1 MAAMPE
7 RSGAWELLGQESDP
21 VVADTAAIDD
31 RMSYFRALAETI
43 RVEGRRLAA
52 IASGESLKGEF
63 ANELRSTAG
72 DVAGDLTQ
80 VVGRYDAVVTALTA
94 YRPELDLALSGS
106 ITALDD
112 AMDANRA
119 LTSATDTAGQ
129 DSATARLEAAKARL
143 GGVLTRYDE
152 AGRRAAAT
160 VRGAFNDG
168 LKDTGWDRF
177 KHELIKFLK
186 ILVKVLTYIGMALAV
201 IALFIPGI
209 GQLVMI
215 AGAAIGA
222 GVLAADIAL
231 KAMGE
236 GSWVDIGIGIA
247 GLLTFGAAKF
257 VAPLTSTFRP
267 AMTATKNWGAAGW
280 SATKN
285 WGGTAWNSAKNWGGA
300 AWSST
305 KDTVGRWRGARAPA
319 TPEVIPDRLG
329 VEIPM
334 DRFTTYNRTDAEV
347 LEEYTGSA
355 YLRMNSFTRRGSIR
369 NPQMGINT
377 AADIAAAERALD
389 ALPPFVGVTT
399 RGTSLPRKT
408 FDDFREGNTITTDSL
423 WSSTTDPRV
432 AENFGYGNGVDTVLT
447 INGKSGRQLTD
458 VSLIAS
464 EKEVLFKPWTKFH
477 VDEKRQDPATERWY
491 ITLTEV

>member
-1 MAAMPE
+1 MPE
-7 RSGAWELLGQESDP
+7 RFGAWELLGQASDP
-21 VVADTAAIDD
+21 VVADVGAIDD
-31 RMSYFRALAETI
+31 RLAYFRALTESIHA
-43 RVEGRRLAA
+43 EGRRLGA

-63 ANELRSTAG
+63 ANELRSGAG
-72 DVAGDLTQ
+72 EVARDLTQ
-80 VVGRYDAVVTALTA
+80 VVGRYDAVVGALTV
-94 YRPELDLALSGS
+94 YRPELDLALNGS
-106 ITALDD
+106 IAALDD
-112 AMDANRA
+112 AMDADRA
-119 LTSATDTAGQ
+119 LSSATEAAEK
-129 DSATARLEAAKARL
+129 DSAAARLAAAKTRL
-143 GGVLTRYDE
+143 TGVLSRYDQ
-152 AGRRAAAT
+152 AGRDAAAR

-177 KHELIKFLK
+177 KHALIKILK
-186 ILVKVLTYIGMALAV
+186 IVVKVLTYIGMALAV

-215 AGAAIGA
+215 AGAVIGA
-222 GVLAADIAL
+222 SVLAADIAL
-231 KAMGE
+231 KAVGE
-236 GSWVDIGIGIA
+236 GSWVDIGLGIA

-257 VAPLTSTFRP
+257 VAPLASTFRP

-280 SATKN
+280 NATKS
-285 WGGTAWNSAKNWGGA
+285 WGGTAWSSAKNRGGA
-300 AWSST
+300 AWTSA
-305 KDTVGRWRGARAPA
+305 KDTVGRWRGPRAPA
-319 TPEVIPDRLG
+319 TPDVIPDRLG
-329 VEIPM
+329 VDIPM
-334 DRFTTYNRTDAEV
+334 DRFTSYNRTDAEV

-369 NPQMGINT
+369 DPQMGINT

-464 EKEVLFKPWTKFH
+464 EKEVLFKPWTRFH
-477 VDEKRQDPATERWY
+477 VDDKRQDPATERWY